1 MLKCLQSLL
10 PAVYQVLIMSGGMLR
25 AFLTCYALTV
35 YTRISVLHSVGAG
48 RCLVLHASCHSM
60 RALSGRQACPW
71 LHLLT
76 PAPLAD
82 LAGCTQG
89 IDYAS
94 IHLWQ
99 DNWERTDLDFA
110 RFWLLN
116 HTAQATTLQKPL
128 VLEEFG
134 KEVNSSGTG
143 AAHMAHLFG
152 VEVLWA
158 LLVPFQAC
166 AHSLAQPGTASCEL

>member
-1 MLKCLQSLL
+1 MPL
-10 PAVYQVLIMSGGMLR
+10 PACAVFTG
-25 AFLTCYALTV
+25 C
-35 YTRISVLHSVGAG
+35 
-48 RCLVLHASCHSM
+48 
-60 RALSGRQACPW
+60 QACLW
-71 LHLLT
+71 LQLRHLRTT
-76 PAPLAD
+76 PALLAD
-82 LAGCTQG
+82 LGPCAQG

-143 AAHMAHLFG
+143 AAHMAHLH
-152 VEVLWA
+152 VI
-158 LLVPFQAC
+158 
-166 AHSLAQPGTASCEL
+166 